1 MVLSWNIKPAQLF
14 SIPVFVYNV
23 GTTSCTH
30 PERGGQVCEGQGKLI
45 ALPCWGWLPLQ
56 EGCVMDDAEALGL
69 TGNNSLP
76 RGMRP
81 LTGLRQPGR
90 NNSSHSTAP
99 QLPHNPPLQVHLQLS
114 PTLLLRVT
122 TINMKYEGPL

>member
-1 MVLSWNIKPAQLF
+1 MAVTP
-14 SIPVFVYNV
+14 
-23 GTTSCTH
+23 
-30 PERGGQVCEGQGKLI
+30 QVVPTQREVARFEGQGKLST
-45 ALPCWGWLPLQ
+45 LPCWGWLPLQ
-56 EGCVMDDAEALGL
+56 EGCIMDDAEALGL

-90 NNSSHSTAP
+90 KNSSHSTAP
-99 QLPHNPPLQVHLQLS
+99 QLPHNPPLQVHLQLL

-122 TINMKYEGPL
+122 TINMKYEGPLYCGVNSLE